1 MGISYSQ
8 NYYKN
13 IKEVDT
19 LCFNMNVYEN
29 DLSKL
34 FYNIVSI
41 IQTHFDIDS
50 KILCDEKLLNN
61 YTNTTNNNYN
71 NNNNNNNCLHIHFEF
86 QNILFEIKLV
96 KEEKIYSL
104 GFIQVKLKIFTQKND
119 KENKDKFNNFCS
131 DCVKTFTSQLQLQL
145 QLQLPNETYD

>member
-41 IQTHFDIDS
+41 IKTHFDVDS
-50 KILCDEKLLNN
+50 KVLCDEKLINN
-61 YTNTTNNNYN
+61 YTNTKNNINK
-71 NNNNNNNCLHIHFEF
+71 NNNNCLHIHFEF

-119 KENKDKFNNFCS
+119 KENKDKFYKFCS

-145 QLQLPNETYD
+145 HNETYD